1 LLGDPVALLSDH
13 AAVNPPPRA
22 LDASLDRAR
31 SRDRARRPVGG
42 LFTADQAIRVLAGL
56 LFCILLAAAWQ
67 LMASSVSSPLI
78 PDLRDIGAELQA
90 IVVNGEAVVEI
101 ATTLQRIA
109 LGFVLAFVLAI
120 AVGLASARNRVARA
134 FFEPALILGL
144 TVPGLVWALL
154 CVIWFGL
161 SLKTAVVAIA
171 LGIAPALA
179 ISMTHGIDAIDP
191 QLIEAAHVY
200 RLSWRSRLRNLW
212 LPWKVVV
219 LVEVFGLST
228 GVGYRLNSAFISQNV
243 AAVLAWTIA
252 FAVVVAVI
260 EYGLFQTIERRLVGW
275 KRKANV

>member
-1 LLGDPVALLSDH
+1 MPLSSPISTARSTPASRPGFSPNARTSRSTIPVSRSPGDPMALLGDH
-13 AAVNPPPRA
+13 AAVTPPPRVI
-22 LDASLDRAR
+22 DASVDGG
-31 SRDRARRPVGG
+31 RPRG

-67 LMASSVSSPLI
+67 LMASSLSSPLI
-78 PDLRDIGAELQA
+78 PDVRDIGAELQA
-90 IVVNGEAVVEI
+90 IVASGEAVVEI

-120 AVGLASARNRVARA
+120 TVGLASARNRVARA

-161 SLKTAVVAIA
+161 SLKTSVVAIA

-179 ISMTHGIDAIDP
+179 ISLTHGIDAIDP
-191 QLIEAAHVY
+191 QLIEAAHAY

-212 LPWKVVV
+212 LPAILPFLTSGARLAFSLAWKVVV
-219 LVEVFGLST
+219 LV
-228 GVGYRLNSAFISQNV
+228 
-243 AAVLAWTIA
+243 
-252 FAVVVAVI
+252 
-260 EYGLFQTIERRLVGW
+260 
-275 KRKANV
+275 

>member
-1 LLGDPVALLSDH
+1 MALLGDH
-13 AAVNPPPRA
+13 AAVTPTPRVI
-22 LDASLDRAR
+22 DASVDGG
-31 SRDRARRPVGG
+31 RPRG

-67 LMASSVSSPLI
+67 LMASSLSSPLI
-78 PDLRDIGAELQA
+78 PDVRDIGAELQA
-90 IVVNGEAVVEI
+90 IVVSGEAVVEI

-109 LGFVLAFVLAI
+109 LGFMLAFVLAI

-134 FFEPALILGL
+134 FFEPALI
-144 TVPGLVWALL
+144 
-154 CVIWFGL
+154 
-161 SLKTAVVAIA
+161 
-171 LGIAPALA
+171 
-179 ISMTHGIDAIDP
+179 AIDP

-212 LPWKVVV
+212 LPAILPFLTSGARLAFSLAWKVVV

-260 EYGLFQTIERRLVGW
+260 EYGLFQTIERRLVSW